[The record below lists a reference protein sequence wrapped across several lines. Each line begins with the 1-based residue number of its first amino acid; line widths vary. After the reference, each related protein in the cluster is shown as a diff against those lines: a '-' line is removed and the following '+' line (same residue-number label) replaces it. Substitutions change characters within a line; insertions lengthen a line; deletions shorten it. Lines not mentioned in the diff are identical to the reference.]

1 MTLLL
6 NLVDASIRIALWVQ
20 CAQVRREP
28 LMISQRQCQRGLR
41 SARFGTV
48 DSVMGYG
55 DAHTSTGIKV

>member
-48 DSVMGYG
+48 DSV
-55 DAHTSTGIKV
+55 